1 MDKQFKKEWI
11 RDKIDKIEDEKIIG
25 FIFWFI
31 KGCLTRT
38 ESNQAKKEE

>member
-11 RDKIDKIEDEKIIG
+11 RDKIDKIEDEKIIS

-31 KGCLTRT
+31 KGCLTGT
-38 ESNQAKKEE
+38 ESNQTKKEE